1 MSRKKIFFL
10 IPRLAAGGAEQVF
23 LTLLRHIDRQKYE
36 PGLVTI
42 GKLTGENGQLRESL
56 AADVRLFELG
66 LSRVRYSVPALVRLV
81 RSEKPDVIISTLG
94 HLNVLLLSIRR
105 FLRPRTN
112 ILVRETNTVSE
123 DLKGTSKW
131 WFKPLIRVSYA
142 KADKVICQ
150 ATEMMRDLV
159 ENFSVAPQKAAII
172 HNPVDLERIESL
184 SGASDNPFP
193 SSAKGKNILCVGRL
207 SRQKRFDKAI
217 TAFSRYQSKN
227 RSAQL
232 WIIGQ
237 GPLQDELE
245 SLCSNLGISGSV
257 HFVGFKSNPYSW
269 MKNCDLFML
278 TSQYEGLPNVLLEAL
293 ACGCPVVAVDCPGGV
308 REILELT
315 ENVNRLL
322 KFRDFSIEDSMFE
335 PMDVVRTRELLK
347 LHFGVKTI
355 VKQYEKV
362 FEDSINSKKDS
373 ARHLNIVE
381 EFRSLL

>member
-23 LTLLRHIDRQKYE
+23 LTLLRHLDRKSYE

-56 AADVRLFELG
+56 APDVRLFELG

-81 RSEKPDVIISTLG
+81 RSEQPDVIISTLG

-105 FLRPRTN
+105 FLPPRTK

-123 DLKGTSKW
+123 DLKGTSRW
-131 WFKPLIRVSYA
+131 WFKPLIRLSYA
-142 KADKVICQ
+142 KADRVICQ
-150 ATEMMRDLV
+150 ASEMKRDLV
-159 ENFSVAPQKAAII
+159 DNFSVAGEKAVVI

-207 SRQKRFDKAI
+207 SQQKRFDVAI
-217 TAFSRYQSKN
+217 NAFSRYLSQN

-237 GPLQDELE
+237 GPQQKELE
-245 SLCSNLGISGSV
+245 SLCSSLGISGSV
-257 HFVGFKSNPYSW
+257 HFVGFKSNPYLW

-293 ACGCPVVAVDCPGGV
+293 ACGCPVCAVDCPGGV
-308 REILELT
+308 REILEQIGRAH
-315 ENVNRLL
+315 V
-322 KFRDFSIEDSMFE
+322 
-335 PMDVVRTRELLK
+335 
-347 LHFGVKTI
+347 
-355 VKQYEKV
+355 
-362 FEDSINSKKDS
+362 
-373 ARHLNIVE
+373 
-381 EFRSLL
+381 